1 MEEEGRR
8 SPLDPEEAILFQAS
22 SGMIDSSLGQ
32 LPRFGGG
39 HPANVYADDNF
50 IVKIE
55 NVHKT
60 YLIGVEGVSALRGV
74 NLTVRRGEFL
84 CILGTSGG
92 GKTTLMNII
101 GTIDRATKGHV
112 SLCGERVR
120 ASTKDS
126 VLANLRLTKVGFVFQ
141 SFNLISS
148 MTALENVELP
158 MLLLGQLSRAQV
170 RQRAI
175 DLLTTVGL
183 DNRITHFPNMLSGG
197 EQQRVTIARSLANQP
212 DLLLLDEPTG
222 DLDTKNTEIVMKIL
236 IELNREGKTLI
247 MVTHDVALKNFAHRV
262 VRVSDGKII
271 RAEDV
276 TEDER
281 QAAITQLESGGSLLR
296 TGTNSYITKDMGVTT
311 VRKPEDYPALRE
323 I

>member
-1 MEEEGRR
+1 MEEEEKH
-8 SPLDPEEAILFQAS
+8 SPEESLLFQPS
-22 SGMIDSSLGQ
+22 SRIIEEY
-32 LPRFGGG
+32 PKFYYEPPTKK
-39 HPANVYADDNF
+39 HADGNF

-74 NLTVRRGEFL
+74 SLTVERGEFL

-112 SLCGERVR
+112 SLCNERIR
-120 ASTKDS
+120 TSTKDN
-126 VLANLRLTKVGFVFQ
+126 VLANLRLTKIGFVFQ

-158 MLLLGQLSRAQV
+158 MLLLGRLSRSQV
-170 RQRAI
+170 KQRAI
-175 DLLTTVGL
+175 ELLTTFGL
-183 DNRITHFPNMLSGG
+183 DNRLTHFPNMLSGG
-197 EQQRVTIARSLANQP
+197 EQQRVTIARALANQP

-222 DLDTKNTEIVMKIL
+222 DLDTKNTETVMKIL

-262 VRVSDGKII
+262 VRVADGKII
-271 RAEDV
+271 RGEEI

-281 QAAITQLESGGSLLR
+281 QAAIAQLESGESLLR
-296 TGTNSYITKDMGVTT
+296 TGVNSFITRDMGVTT

-323 I
+323 T